1 MRGSRRQDRGVTP
14 MHWQWIVGPSAAFLG
29 AAAAL
34 AGLGQT
40 GTVADE
46 LSRVVGLV
54 VPLVA
59 ALLSPLV
66 AAIIFLF
73 RTLVAEMRANRAQG
87 EKVTDVVA
95 ANTAAFNANTSAS
108 ERLND
113 SVAALNARMDS
124 LERRVERG
132 DHDEH
137 ERRAHP

>member
-1 MRGSRRQDRGVTP
+1 MRVSPCRDGGVTD
-14 MHWQWIVGPSAAFLG
+14 MHWQWLVGPSAALL
-29 AAAAL
+29 AVATAL

-87 EKVTDVVA
+87 EQVTAVVA
-95 ANTAAFNANTSAS
+95 SNTTAFNANTAAS
-108 ERLND
+108 ERLTD
-113 SVAALNARMDS
+113 SVAALNARMDR
-124 LERRVERG
+124 LEMRVERG
-132 DHDEH
+132 DHDDH
-137 ERRAHP
+137 ERRKRP

>member
-1 MRGSRRQDRGVTP
+1 

-29 AAAAL
+29 AAATM
-34 AGLGQT
+34 AGLWQG

-73 RTLVAEMRANRAQG
+73 RTLIGEMRANREQT
-87 EKVTDVVA
+87 ERLTQVVA
-95 ANTAAFNANTSAS
+95 SNTAAFNTNTTAA

-113 SVAALNARMDS
+113 SVASLNARMDR
-124 LERRVERG
+124 LEIRVERG
-132 DHDEH
+132 DHDAH
-137 ERRAHP
+137 ERRQRP